1 MSGKIVKLLI
11 SKDIKSPMQNVN
23 QIVLEVGKGIFGDRY
38 YNQEGTFSNK
48 GEIEPDRDVTLIEIE
63 KINTLN
69 EEHNLNITA
78 EDFRRNIVVSNCDL
92 NSFVGKEFQ
101 IGEVVLKGLRLC
113 EPCKYLSN
121 KLDTMFKNLSD
132 NMADI
137 DEDELS
143 EMINGESEIEGA
155 QGVPLGSIFSG
166 LFLNYSE
173 LILKKCK

>member
-1 MSGKIVKLLI
+1 MSGKIAKLLI
-11 SKDIKSPMQNVN
+11 SKDTQSDMLNVN

-63 KINTLN
+63 KIDALN
-69 EEHNLNITA
+69 KEHDLNITA

-92 NSFVGKEFQ
+92 NSLVGKEFQ

-121 KLDTMFKNLSD
+121 KLDNEQVLSQ
-132 NMADI
+132 MVHKAG
-137 DEDELS
+137 LR
-143 EMINGESEIEGA
+143 A
-155 QGVPLGSIFSG
+155 QIIKGGSID
-166 LFLNYSE
+166 LNSQVE
-173 LILKKCK
+173 VK

>member
-1 MSGKIVKLLI
+1 MSGKIAKLLI
-11 SKDIKSPMQNVN
+11 SKDTQSDMLNVN

-63 KINTLN
+63 NIDALN
-69 EEHNLNITA
+69 KEYDLNITA

-92 NSFVGKEFQ
+92 NSLVGKEFQ

-121 KLDTMFKNLSD
+121 KLDNEKVLSQ
-132 NMADI
+132 MVHKAG
-137 DEDELS
+137 LR
-143 EMINGESEIEGA
+143 A
-155 QGVPLGSIFSG
+155 QIIKGGSID
-166 LFLNYSE
+166 LNSQVE
-173 LILKKCK
+173 VK

>member
-1 MSGKIVKLLI
+1 MSGKIAKLLI
-11 SKDIKSPMQNVN
+11 SKDTQSDMLNVN

-63 KINTLN
+63 KIDALN
-69 EEHNLNITA
+69 KENDLNITA

-92 NSFVGKEFQ
+92 NSLVGKEFQ

-121 KLDTMFKNLSD
+121 KLDNEKVLSQ
-132 NMADI
+132 MVHKAG
-137 DEDELS
+137 LR
-143 EMINGESEIEGA
+143 A
-155 QGVPLGSIFSG
+155 QIIKGGSID
-166 LFLNYSE
+166 LNSQVE
-173 LILKKCK
+173 VK